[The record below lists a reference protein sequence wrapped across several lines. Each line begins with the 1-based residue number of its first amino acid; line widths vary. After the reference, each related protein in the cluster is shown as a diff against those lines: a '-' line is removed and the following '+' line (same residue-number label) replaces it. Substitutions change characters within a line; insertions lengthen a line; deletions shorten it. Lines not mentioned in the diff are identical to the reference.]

1 MLISPVITHG
11 LVTLALT
18 VLQVA
23 TNDLRVGITEEILAK
38 EIRLR
43 EGDRGLADVNGC
55 SCLINV

>member
-1 MLISPVITHG
+1 MFISPVITHG

-55 SCLINV
+55 PCLINV